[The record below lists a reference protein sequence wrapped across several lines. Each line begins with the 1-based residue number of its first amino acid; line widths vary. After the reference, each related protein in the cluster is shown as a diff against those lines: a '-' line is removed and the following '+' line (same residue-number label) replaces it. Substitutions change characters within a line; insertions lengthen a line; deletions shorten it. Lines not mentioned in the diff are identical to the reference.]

1 MAELTVGLIGVGH
14 MGNPMAMRLLDQGV
28 KLMVCD
34 RNLDAVTPLRDR
46 GATVANSPL
55 DLANACHVVIA
66 SLPSREAS
74 LEVAL
79 GEKGVIGGN
88 AIRVYIET
96 STLGSATTQAIA
108 DGLRKREIGFVDA
121 PVSGGAPGARAGTL
135 AVLASGSERDFCE
148 ARPVLEALAGKLF
161 HLGEK
166 PGLSQVAKLINNHV
180 SAAGRMAVFEGLAM
194 GIKAGIDPKILNDV
208 FNAGSARNYTTTDK
222 VHTQILTGTYNFGAA
237 LSLGLKDEALL
248 IEEAERYGAPV
259 WIAPRILE
267 IYREAAA
274 AGYRDQDSM
283 RVFLYMQSQSLP
295 DGGAKVAPEWREESP
310 KLHSEN

>member
-1 MAELTVGLIGVGH
+1 MAELNVGLIGVGH
-14 MGNPMAMRLLDQGV
+14 MGNPMAMRLLDQGM

-34 RNLDAVTPLRDR
+34 RNPDAVTPLRDR

-55 DLANACHVVIA
+55 ELANACHVVIA
-66 SLPSREAS
+66 SMPSREAS

-79 GEKGVIGGN
+79 GEKGVVGGD
-88 AIRVYIET
+88 AICVYIET
-96 STLGSATTQAIA
+96 STLGSATIQMIA

-121 PVSGGAPGARAGTL
+121 PVSGGPPGARAGTL
-135 AVLASGSERDFCE
+135 AVLASGAERDFSA
-148 ARPVLEALAGKLF
+148 ARPVLEALAGNLF
-161 HLGEK
+161 FLGEK

-180 SAAGRMAVFEGLAM
+180 SAAGRMAVFEGLAF

-222 VHTQILTGTYNFGAA
+222 VATQILIGKYSFGAN
-237 LSLGLKDEALL
+237 LTIGLKDEAALL
-248 IEEAERYGAPV
+248 EEAERYSAPL
-259 WIAPRILE
+259 WLAPRILE

-274 AGYRDQDSM
+274 ADYSDQDSM

-295 DGGAKVAPEWREESP
+295 DGGAQIAAEWREDGQKSAR
-310 KLHSEN
+310 